1 MASKQEQLILLAEV
15 AMLYYE
21 KKMTQSDIAAILDV
35 SRSTVSRLLE
45 EALREKVV
53 EITINYPWQSSAEL
67 EARLEERFKLETAR
81 VLIADYKDDQQLRE
95 GLGSLAARYLTSI
108 LRDDTVIGVSFGRAI
123 YHTIKALRV
132 APSFQRRIVQIG
144 GAGNFDDFA
153 VDAVGLVQLLAETIG
168 GKCHYLHV
176 PMIVETEAVRD
187 ALMNEPAVRY
197 TLALARRA
205 DIILIGIGAVGPELG
220 VVNPAYQAVAVP
232 VDKIEPGQAIGA
244 IGGQL
249 FDIEGTVLATDINR
263 RVIGLELASFKQSK
277 RVVAV
282 AGGKNKALA
291 ILGALR
297 GGFLKTLITDETA
310 AKIILEADRQ
320 F

>member
-123 YHTIKALRV
+123 YQTIKALRV
-132 APSFQRRIVQIG
+132 EPGPQRQIVQIG

-153 VDAVGLVQLLAETIG
+153 VDAVGLVQLLAQTIG

-176 PMIVETEAVRD
+176 PMIVETETVRN
-187 ALMNEPAVRY
+187 ALMNEPAVRD
-197 TLALARRA
+197 T
-205 DIILIGIGAVGPELG
+205 
-220 VVNPAYQAVAVP
+220 
-232 VDKIEPGQAIGA
+232 
-244 IGGQL
+244 
-249 FDIEGTVLATDINR
+249 
-263 RVIGLELASFKQSK
+263 LELA
-277 RVVAV
+277 R
-282 AGGKNKALA
+282 
-291 ILGALR
+291 
-297 GGFLKTLITDETA
+297 
-310 AKIILEADRQ
+310 
-320 F
+320 